1 MILFLYI
8 KMVNEYYQKHK
19 ERLQKETR
27 ERYQNLSEEERNKK
41 GVSTIRNVGRSCLSI
56 EEIVI

>member
-1 MILFLYI
+1 
-8 KMVNEYYQKHK
+8 MVNEYYQKHK

-27 ERYQNLSEEERNKK
+27 GRYQNFSEEERNKK
-41 GVSTIRNVGRSCLSI
+41 GVSTIRNVGRSYISI

>member
-27 ERYQNLSEEERNKK
+27 GRYQNFSEEERNKK
-41 GVSTIRNVGRSCLSI
+41 GVSTIRNVGRSYISI